1 MEFSILSIQKNVSF
15 ASVRGKTKH
24 LLDYMRV
31 IIIFAAIQMQHAVI
45 TGLLSEWSGFEEC

>member
-31 IIIFAAIQMQHAVI
+31 IIIFAAIQMQHTVI